1 MIKKIL
7 VSQPKPQNEKSPY
20 FDLAK
25 KYKVDVDFRPFIE
38 VRGYDIREFRKQ
50 KVNILEHSAVIITSK
65 TAVDHYFRLAEEMRI
80 TIPIS
85 MKFFCVTES
94 IAYYLQKYI
103 TYRKRKIF
111 YSEKTFDQLVEIM
124 SKHKNEKF
132 LLPVAKVHK
141 PTIAKRLK
149 KEGFSFTKAIM
160 YETVS
165 ADLSDLSDIYYDVIV
180 FFSPAGIHSLFENFP
195 DFRQNGKIIA
205 SLGKTTANAVKKAGL
220 RLDINA
226 PTKEFPS
233 MTMAIEKFIIENNL
247 PDEN

>member
-7 VSQPKPQNEKSPY
+7 VSQAQPQHEKSPY
-20 FDLAK
+20 LDLAK
-25 KYKVDVDFRPFIE
+25 KYNVDVDFRPFTEIKGIE
-38 VRGYDIREFRKQ
+38 LKEFRKQ
-50 KVNILEHSAVIITSK
+50 KVNILEHTAVIMTGK

-80 TIPIS
+80 SIPIT

-111 YSEKTFDQLVEIM
+111 FSDDFDDLMEIM

-141 PTIAKRLK
+141 PTIAKKLK
-149 KEGFSFTKAIM
+149 KEGYSYDKVIM

-165 ADLSDLSDIYYDVIV
+165 ADLSDLKDIFYDVIV
-180 FFSPAGIHSLFENFP
+180 FSSPAAVTSLFENYP
-195 DFRQNGKIIA
+195 DFKQNGKIIA
-205 SLGKTTANAVKKAGL
+205 SLGKTTANSIKKAGL
-220 RLDINA
+220 KLDINA
-226 PTKEFPS
+226 PTKEYPS
-233 MTMAIEKFIIENNL
+233 MTMAIEKFIKETNK
-247 PDEN
+247 

>member
-38 VRGYDIREFRKQ
+38 VKGYEVREFRKQ

-65 TAVDHYFRLAEEMRI
+65 TAVDHYFRLSEEMRI

-111 YSEKTFDQLVEIM
+111 YAEKTFDELLDIM

-141 PTIAKRLK
+141 STVAKKLK
-149 KEGFSFTKAIM
+149 KEGFSFTKAVM
-160 YETVS
+160 YETIS
-165 ADLSDLSDIYYDVIV
+165 ADLSDLTEIFYDVIV
-180 FFSPAGIHSLFENFP
+180 FFSPAGIYSLFENFP
-195 DFRQNGKIIA
+195 EFNQNGKIIA

-226 PTKEFPS
+226 PTKEYPS
-233 MTMAIEKFIIENNL
+233 MTMAIEKFILENNK
-247 PDEN
+247 

>member
-20 FDLAK
+20 FDLSK
-25 KYKVDVDFRPFIE
+25 KYNVDIDFKPFIKVNGYE
-38 VRGYDIREFRKQ
+38 VREFRKQ

-65 TAVDHYFRLAEEMRI
+65 TAVDHYFRLAEEMRMA
-80 TIPIS
+80 IPIS

-111 YSEKTFDQLVEIM
+111 YSEKTFDQLLEIM

-132 LLPVAKVHK
+132 LLPVAKIHK
-141 PTIAKRLK
+141 ATIAKKLK
-149 KEGFSFTKAIM
+149 KEGFSFSKAIM

-165 ADLSDLSDIYYDVIV
+165 ADLSSLTGICYDIIV
-180 FFSPAGIHSLFENFP
+180 FFSPAGISSLFDNFP
-195 DFRQNGKIIA
+195 DFEQNGKIIA

-233 MTMAIEKFIIENNL
+233 MTMAIEKFIIENNK
-247 PDEN
+247 

>member
-25 KYKVDVDFRPFIE
+25 KYNVDIDFKPFIK
-38 VRGYDIREFRKQ
+38 VNGYDVREFRKQ

-65 TAVDHYFRLAEEMRI
+65 TAVDHYFRLAEEMRMA
-80 TIPIS
+80 IPIS

-111 YSEKTFDQLVEIM
+111 YSEKTFDQLLEIM

-132 LLPVAKVHK
+132 LLPVAKIHK
-141 PTIAKRLK
+141 STIAKKLK
-149 KEGFSFTKAIM
+149 KEGFSFSKAIM

-165 ADLSDLSDIYYDVIV
+165 ADLSSLTGICYDIIV
-180 FFSPAGIHSLFENFP
+180 FFSPAGISSLFDNFP
-195 DFRQNGKIIA
+195 DFKQNGKIIA

-233 MTMAIEKFIIENNL
+233 MTMAIEKFIIENNK
-247 PDEN
+247 

>member
-1 MIKKIL
+1 MKIKKIL

-25 KYKVDVDFRPFIE
+25 KYKVDIDFIPFIE
-38 VRGYDIREFRKQ
+38 VLGHDVREFRLQ
-50 KVNILEHSAVIITSK
+50 KVNLLEHSAVIMTSK
-65 TAVDHYFRLAEEMRI
+65 TSVDNYFRLAEEMRL
-80 TIPIS
+80 TIPVA

-94 IAYYLQKYI
+94 IAHYLQKYI

-111 YSEKTFDQLVEIM
+111 YSEKTFDELMVIM

-141 PTIAKRLK
+141 LTIAKKLK
-149 KEGFSFTKAIM
+149 KAGFSFTKAVM

-165 ADLSDLSDIYYDVIV
+165 ADLSNLTDIFYDVIV
-180 FFSPAGIHSLFENFP
+180 FFSPAGISSLFDNFP
-195 DFRQNGKIIA
+195 KFEQNGKIIA

-226 PTKEFPS
+226 PTKEYPS
-233 MTMAIEKFIIENNL
+233 MTMAIEKFITENNK
-247 PDEN
+247 

>member
-1 MIKKIL
+1 MKIKKIL

-20 FDLAK
+20 FDIAK
-25 KYKVDVDFRPFIE
+25 KYNIDIDFIPFIE
-38 VRGYDIREFRKQ
+38 VLGHDVREFRKQ
-50 KVNILEHSAVIITSK
+50 KVNLLEHSAVIMTSRS
-65 TAVDHYFRLAEEMRI
+65 AVDNYFRLAEEMRL
-80 TIPIS
+80 TIPIA

-111 YSEKTFDQLVEIM
+111 FAEKTFDELMGIM

-141 PTIAKRLK
+141 PTIAKKLK
-149 KEGFSFTKAIM
+149 KEGFSFTKAVM

-165 ADLSDLSDIYYDVIV
+165 SDLSSLTDIYYDMIV
-180 FFSPAGIHSLFENFP
+180 FFSPVGINSLFDNFP
-195 DFRQNGKIIA
+195 KFEQKGKVIA
-205 SLGKTTANAVKKAGL
+205 ALGKTTANAVKKAGL

-226 PTKEFPS
+226 PTKENPS
-233 MTMAIEKFIIENNL
+233 MIMAIERFINENK
-247 PDEN
+247 

>member
-1 MIKKIL
+1 MKIKKIL

-20 FDLAK
+20 FDIAK
-25 KYKVDVDFRPFIE
+25 KYNIDIDFIPFIE
-38 VRGYDIREFRKQ
+38 VLGHDVREFRKQ
-50 KVNILEHSAVIITSK
+50 KVNLLEHSAVIMTSRS
-65 TAVDHYFRLAEEMRI
+65 AVDNYFRLAEEMRL
-80 TIPIS
+80 TIPIA

-111 YSEKTFDQLVEIM
+111 FAEKTFDELMGIM

-141 PTIAKRLK
+141 PTIAKKLK
-149 KEGFSFTKAIM
+149 KEGFSFTKAVM

-165 ADLSDLSDIYYDVIV
+165 SDLSSLTDIYYDMIV
-180 FFSPAGIHSLFENFP
+180 FFSPVGINSLFDNFP
-195 DFRQNGKIIA
+195 DFEQNGKIIA
-205 SLGKTTANAVKKAGL
+205 ALGKTTANAVKKAGL

-226 PTKEFPS
+226 PTKENPS
-233 MTMAIEKFIIENNL
+233 MIMAIERFINENK
-247 PDEN
+247 

>member
-25 KYKVDVDFRPFIE
+25 KYKVDIDFKPFTK
-38 VRGYDIREFRKQ
+38 VNGYDVRVFRTQ

-65 TAVDHYFRLAEEMRI
+65 TAVDNYFRIAEEMRL

-85 MKFFCVTES
+85 MKFFCVTET

-111 YSEKTFDQLVEIM
+111 YSEKTFDQLLEIM
-124 SKHKNEKF
+124 AKHKNERF

-141 PTIAKRLK
+141 ATITK
-149 KEGFSFTKAIM
+149 KLRKENFSFSKAIM
-160 YETVS
+160 FETVS
-165 ADLSDLSDIYYDVIV
+165 ADLSDLKDIYYDIIV
-180 FFSPAGIHSLFENFP
+180 FFSPAGINSLFDNFP
-195 DFRQNGKIIA
+195 DFKQNGKIIA

-233 MTMAIEKFIIENNL
+233 MTMAIEKFIKEHNK
-247 PDEN
+247 

>member
-1 MIKKIL
+1 LKIKKIL

-25 KYKVDVDFRPFIE
+25 KHKVDIDFIPFIKIKGHD
-38 VRGYDIREFRKQ
+38 VRKFREQ
-50 KVNILEHSAVIITSK
+50 KVNLLEHSAVIMTSRS
-65 TAVDHYFRLAEEMRI
+65 AVDNYFRLAEEMRI

-111 YSEKTFDQLVEIM
+111 FAEKMFDELLVIM
-124 SKHKNEKF
+124 TRHKNEKF

-141 PTIAKRLK
+141 TTISKKLK
-149 KEGFSFTKAIM
+149 KAGYSFTKAVM
-160 YETVS
+160 YETIS
-165 ADLSDLSDIYYDVIV
+165 ADLSSLSEITYDIIV
-180 FFSPAGIHSLFENFP
+180 FFSPAGITSLLENFP
-195 DFRQNGKIIA
+195 KFKQNKKSIA
-205 SLGKTTANAVKKAGL
+205 ALGKTTANAVKKAGL

-226 PTKEFPS
+226 PTKENPS
-233 MTMAIEKFIIENNL
+233 MTMAIDRFIREN
-247 PDEN
+247 E

>member
-20 FDLAK
+20 FDLSK
-25 KYKVDVDFRPFIE
+25 KYNVDIDFKPFIKVNGYE
-38 VRGYDIREFRKQ
+38 VREFRKQ

-65 TAVDHYFRLAEEMRI
+65 TAVDHYFRLAEEMRMA
-80 TIPIS
+80 IPIS

-111 YSEKTFDQLVEIM
+111 YSEKTFDQLLEIM

-132 LLPVAKVHK
+132 LLPVAKIHK
-141 PTIAKRLK
+141 ATIAKKLK
-149 KEGFSFTKAIM
+149 KEGFSFSKAIM
-160 YETVS
+160 YETLS
-165 ADLSDLSDIYYDVIV
+165 ADLSSLTGICYDIIV
-180 FFSPAGIHSLFENFP
+180 FFSPAGISSLFDNFP
-195 DFRQNGKIIA
+195 DFEQNGKIIA

-233 MTMAIEKFIIENNL
+233 MTMAIEKFIIENNK
-247 PDEN
+247 

>member
-1 MIKKIL
+1 MKIKKIL

-25 KYKVDVDFRPFIE
+25 KHKVDIDFIPFIE
-38 VRGYDIREFRKQ
+38 IKGHDVRKFREQ
-50 KVNILEHSAVIITSK
+50 KVNLLEHSAVIMTSRS
-65 TAVDHYFRLAEEMRI
+65 AVDNYFRLAEEMRI

-111 YSEKTFDQLVEIM
+111 FAEKMFDELLVIM
-124 SKHKNEKF
+124 TRHKNEKF

-141 PTIAKRLK
+141 TTISKKLK
-149 KEGFSFTKAIM
+149 KAGYSFTKAVM

-165 ADLSDLSDIYYDVIV
+165 ADLSSLSEITYDIIV
-180 FFSPAGIHSLFENFP
+180 FFSPAGITSLLENFP
-195 DFRQNGKIIA
+195 KFKQNEKSIA
-205 SLGKTTANAVKKAGL
+205 ALGKTTANAVKKAGL

-226 PTKEFPS
+226 PTKENPS
-233 MTMAIEKFIIENNL
+233 MTMAIDRFIREN
-247 PDEN
+247 E